1 MTKGFITV
9 ARIVRPQGRRGE
21 VLAELATDYPER
33 FHSLQNVIIGEV
45 DSRAGSVLK
54 RDSQTRRFSLERSWL
69 HKGKVVLKF
78 AGIDSIDQANTL
90 RGFLVMVPY
99 DERAALPAGSYYI
112 HDLQGCRV
120 SGRTGREIGT
130 VIEVEPTAGA
140 PILHVQNAHHEEI
153 LIPLAETIC
162 PVIDTEAKLIVIE
175 PPGDLL
181 ELNCNTGA
189 SARLARPKREH

>member
-1 MTKGFITV
+1 MNSGFITI

-33 FHSLQNVIIGEV
+33 FQSLKSVIIGEAE
-45 DSRAGSVLK
+45 RQAGSALQ
-54 RDSQTRRFSLERSWL
+54 RDSQTRRFGLERSWL

-130 VIEVEPTAGA
+130 VIEVEPTAGV
-140 PILHVQNAHHEEI
+140 PILHVRNAHHEEI
-153 LIPLAETIC
+153 LIPLAEAIC
-162 PVIDTEAKLIVIE
+162 PVIDTETKLIVIE

-181 ELNCNTGA
+181 ELNGSAGA